1 MFVGQVQVDSIR
13 RINGS
18 QLGDGPKDG
27 SVLRRV
33 AKVTLD
39 QATKD
44 QKPVRPKHVPE
55 KLDFKNHEKFEGRW
69 FVLVVIILY
78 NLQTTARMFHRE
90 SNCILYETGFRL
102 FFGYIKQLK
111 GKKKTPASLGKKST
125 IKKIG
130 TRKKINSHHRHRLVY
145 TTNY

>member
-1 MFVGQVQVDSIR
+1 MCVFVVGQVQVDSVR
-13 RINGS
+13 RSNGS

-55 KLDFKNHEKFEGRW
+55 KLDFKNHEKFEG
-69 FVLVVIILY
+69 
-78 NLQTTARMFHRE
+78 
-90 SNCILYETGFRL
+90 
-102 FFGYIKQLK
+102 
-111 GKKKTPASLGKKST
+111 KKTF
-125 IKKIG
+125 
-130 TRKKINSHHRHRLVY
+130 
-145 TTNY
+145 

>member
-1 MFVGQVQVDSIR
+1 MFVGQVQVDLVR
-13 RINGS
+13 RSNVS

-55 KLDFKNHEKFEGRW
+55 KLDFKNHEKFEG
-69 FVLVVIILY
+69 
-78 NLQTTARMFHRE
+78 
-90 SNCILYETGFRL
+90 
-102 FFGYIKQLK
+102 K
-111 GKKKTPASLGKKST
+111 
-125 IKKIG
+125 
-130 TRKKINSHHRHRLVY
+130 
-145 TTNY
+145 